1 MENIY
6 FNVNNREEKESYLRD
21 IISKLEN
28 ENITEN
34 IFILDKPL
42 IINTDYSYKE
52 ILIILIPNYKIS
64 VINIGQDEDLF
75 NEAVEEIVE
84 DIGKISWRYN
94 FEEIIGRPKRWKN
107 KYIKKFF
114 KFHDFLEED
123 FNNLKIIE
131 KSNKRLAN
139 LLISFF
145 IGSINEAKRIKSL
158 EIPERITEAIKRRI
172 ILLDTDQV
180 RFIFEEPQ
188 NLKRVV
194 IQGLSGTGKTELLFH
209 KLKELYMSPN
219 NYRLLLTCHNKVLAD
234 ELRRRIIKFFN
245 IMQVPKQINSEFLK
259 IFHAWGSKDDPE
271 SGTYR
276 YITHFYKIP
285 FYTFSAYNFDQ
296 ACKMA
301 IEEIKKLKDSEE
313 FEYAFD
319 YILIDE
325 SQDFPE
331 SFFELCELVT
341 KEKVYIAGD
350 VFQNIFEYREDKEIK
365 PYIVLNKCYRTDNKN
380 LMFSHALS
388 MGLFEKPHLRWFKED
403 DDWKKLGYTLEKE
416 KINNENTVKLS
427 RRPLKRF
434 LDIDEEIE
442 SIIVYDNIDLAE
454 KTIEILKNLREEF
467 DITPD
472 DISIILIDKE
482 NYIYDL
488 INILS
493 YKIFKEMSWKCNIAI
508 ETKKREQNSVFIT
521 NRNNVKGLEFP
532 FVICLTKEMIR
543 DLSYRNTLY
552 AMLSRS
558 LIRSYLLLENRI
570 GENILTGLKKI
581 KEAGFIETYEPDD
594 EELREIFQNII
605 SYNMR
610 RKTFKEIL
618 EEVFEEM
625 EIKDK
630 EKKEKLERMIMA
642 GIGATFEKEKLKKF
656 IERNLEFID

>member
-1 MENIY
+1 MENVYI
-6 FNVNNREEKESYLRD
+6 NINDREKNEGYLD
-21 IISKLEN
+21 NIINKLKK
-28 ENITEN
+28 ENIIEN
-34 IFILDKPL
+34 VFILDKPL
-42 IINTDYSYKE
+42 IINTSYSYNDF
-52 ILIILIPNYKIS
+52 LIVLIPNHKIS
-64 VINIGQDEDLF
+64 IINIGQDRDLF
-75 NEAVEEIVE
+75 NETFEEIIE

-94 FEEIIGRPKRWKN
+94 FEEIIGRPKKWEN
-107 KYIKKFF
+107 KYFRKFLNF
-114 KFHDFLEED
+114 EDFLQED
-123 FNNLKIIE
+123 FNNLKVVE
-131 KSNKRLAN
+131 KPNKRLVN

-145 IGSINEAKRIKSL
+145 IGSINEAKRIESL
-158 EIPERITEAIKRRI
+158 EVPEKITEAIKRRI

-188 NLKRVV
+188 DLKRII

-234 ELRRRIIKFFN
+234 ELRRRIIEFFN
-245 IMQVPKQINSEFLK
+245 IMQVTKQINSEFLK
-259 IFHAWGSKDDPE
+259 IFHAWGSKDNPE

-350 VFQNIFEYREDKEIK
+350 IFQNIFEYKEDKEIK

-403 DDWKKLGYTLEKE
+403 GDWEKLGYILEKE
-416 KINNENTVKLS
+416 KMNNENIVRLS
-427 RRPLKRF
+427 RKPLKRF

-442 SIIVYDNIDLAE
+442 SIIVFDNTNLVE
-454 KTIEILKNLREEF
+454 KTIEILKNLKEEF
-467 DITPD
+467 DITPE

-488 INILS
+488 INSLS
-493 YKIFKEMSWKCNIAI
+493 YKIFKELGWKCNIAI
-508 ETKKREQNSVFIT
+508 ETKKREPNSVFIT

-532 FVICLTKEMIR
+532 FVICLTNEIIR

-558 LIRSYLLLENRI
+558 LIRSYLLVSHHVE
-570 GENILTGLKKI
+570 ENILVGLEKI
-581 KEAGFIETYEPDD
+581 KKSGFIETYEPDD
-594 EELREIFQNII
+594 KELNEIFQNII
-605 SYNMR
+605 SYNMK

-618 EEVFEEM
+618 EEIFEEM

-656 IERNLEFID
+656 IELNLEFID